1 MVIFAALQPVL
12 SRLIPS
18 HLVVGAV
25 GLASTFVALLLTN
38 LISSGLAIKGVGTW
52 ILATLIVWVVTM
64 LATWHYRAGYARTGL
79 RLTGSASLPL
89 ASWRIASTR
98 SATPTKRRSRLL
110 RLARMGSAS
119 DGTSQLLS
127 PDPGPILFAWQELIV
142 LRHQEALGFG

>member
-64 LATWHYRAGYARTGL
+64 LAAWGLSRWIRPNRAA
-79 RLTGSASLPL
+79 PH
-89 ASWRIASTR
+89 RIR
-98 SATPTKRRSRLL
+98 
-110 RLARMGSAS
+110 
-119 DGTSQLLS
+119 
-127 PDPGPILFAWQELIV
+127 
-142 LRHQEALGFG
+142 

>member
-64 LATWHYRAGYARTGL
+64 LATWHYRAGYDRVERDSGWRESGAAR
-79 RLTGSASLPL
+79 
-89 ASWRIASTR
+89 
-98 SATPTKRRSRLL
+98 
-110 RLARMGSAS
+110 
-119 DGTSQLLS
+119 
-127 PDPGPILFAWQELIV
+127 
-142 LRHQEALGFG
+142 